1 MATQVATLIL
11 NQIFNQQGK
20 TYIGSFVERF
30 NVVTKAL
37 EKMVDEFTGMTKAL
51 EKMVDE
57 FTRMPPPAL
66 LKNILICYL

>member
-37 EKMVDEFTGMTKAL
+37 EKMVDEFTGML
-51 EKMVDE
+51 
-57 FTRMPPPAL
+57 PPAL